1 MESKIKIAL
10 ADDELLFRQG
20 LISILGNEDTIEILF
35 DAEDGNDLLSKLKA
49 SKIKPDIIV
58 TDLKM
63 PNLNGVE
70 VTKVI
75 RKKYPEIKIIALTS
89 YFTKPFII
97 NMISIGAV
105 AYLAKN
111 STPSLMI
118 QTIKEVNEKGFFY
131 DGEVLK
137 YVHESM
143 SSTKNK
149 KLTTDFD
156 KTHFTKRELEV
167 LKLICKQLTARDIAE
182 KLFIS
187 DRTVEGHRNTLLSK
201 TDSKNIAGLVIYA
214 LKNKLISLDDEN
226 ALNKL

>member
-167 LKLICKQLTARDIAE
+167 LKLICKQLTARDVAE

>member
-156 KTHFTKRELEV
+156 KTHFTKRELEI

>member
-20 LISILGNEDTIEILF
+20 LISILGNEDTIEIIF